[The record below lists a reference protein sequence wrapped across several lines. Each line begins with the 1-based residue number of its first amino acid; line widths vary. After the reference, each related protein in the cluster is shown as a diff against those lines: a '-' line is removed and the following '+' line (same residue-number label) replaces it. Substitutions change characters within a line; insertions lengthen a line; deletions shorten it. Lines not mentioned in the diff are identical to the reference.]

1 MGLPFPQTPL
11 FWAVRDS
18 DSHPSITPMKRP
30 LPYLL
35 PLLLIL
41 SILGS
46 ILPAMAHPAAFH
58 ATGANDAASAGFL
71 HPFTGLDHLL
81 VMVAVGL
88 WAVQLGGL
96 SLWLLPCS
104 FVGSMVLGGILGLSS
119 LHAPSPFVEH
129 GIIASLLL
137 LGAALGMAWRPP
149 ALIATLG
156 VGMAGICHGFAHGSE
171 MPCGSSP
178 LLFLTG
184 MVCATALLHAGGIVF
199 GTTSQRSG
207 LNRAIRVAGFTI
219 LSFAILSLASAA

>member
-1 MGLPFPQTPL
+1 
-11 FWAVRDS
+11 
-18 DSHPSITPMKRP
+18 MKRP
-30 LPYLL
+30 LPFLL

-41 SILGS
+41 SILAS
-46 ILPAMAHPAAFH
+46 VLPAMAHPAAFH

-71 HPFTGLDHLL
+71 HPFTGMDHML

-88 WAVQLGGL
+88 WAVQLGGR

-119 LHAPSPFVEH
+119 QHAPFVSH

-149 ALIATLG
+149 AVIAALG
-156 VGMAGICHGFAHGSE
+156 VGVAGICHGLAHGSE

-178 LLFLTG
+178 ILFLAG
-184 MVCATALLHAGGIVF
+184 MVCATALLHAFGMVL
-199 GTTSQRSG
+199 GTTCRQNG
-207 LNRAIRVAGFTI
+207 LNRAIRTAGFALLAVAL
-219 LSFAILSLASAA
+219 LSMASAA